1 MADPHLVSAYLS
13 NSVTIYNF
21 EDSTCSKT
29 AYFTISNDK
38 IVGML
43 TVVEYEGEYYS
54 SYALEAPTEIKT
66 AFSTSTP
73 FALGYI
79 NDQLAI
85 ITQSEITLLS
95 ANPDSK
101 TDTFNE
107 LNTASV
113 TYTTLIKT
121 DTIIADSPMRATMYM
136 RIHDVRR
143 VPNEG
148 SRCWAAAVAS
158 IGNYH
163 RYTNY
168 TTSTLIAECMRYQTQ
183 QTGAPKGN
191 ATWYTIAYRNIFDM
205 NLNIKGVDGFGI
217 APLTSNEIYGN
228 LYTYGPFQIS
238 VSRIKPDGSSVSH
251 VLVISGIWAE
261 NSESYPI
268 QYYIIDPNNPTE
280 SAVICNVNYD
290 VMQNVSNFVYVP
302 PYSPDRID
310 NDWYRTI
317 IVMPLEGFHNALY
330 NLCVDSTCFSV
341 IMFARLCFQLHD
353 IINRA
358 N

>member
-1 MADPHLVSAYLS
+1 MKRTLIFILTLALALSSLTVTALAVDYGLSMDEYEIDPLKKYIMADPHLVSAYLS

-148 SRCWAAAVAS
+148 SRRC
-158 IGNYH
+158 Y
-163 RYTNY
+163 
-168 TTSTLIAECMRYQTQ
+168 LQC
-183 QTGAPKGN
+183 K
-191 ATWYTIAYRNIFDM
+191 
-205 NLNIKGVDGFGI
+205 L
-217 APLTSNEIYGN
+217 
-228 LYTYGPFQIS
+228 
-238 VSRIKPDGSSVSH
+238 
-251 VLVISGIWAE
+251 
-261 NSESYPI
+261 
-268 QYYIIDPNNPTE
+268 
-280 SAVICNVNYD
+280 
-290 VMQNVSNFVYVP
+290 
-302 PYSPDRID
+302 
-310 NDWYRTI
+310 
-317 IVMPLEGFHNALY
+317 
-330 NLCVDSTCFSV
+330 
-341 IMFARLCFQLHD
+341 
-353 IINRA
+353 
-358 N
+358 